1 MQMAGV
7 FWFMSDDGIT
17 AMKGVTYVRN
27 YRETGS
33 RVIR

>member
-1 MQMAGV
+1 MAGV

-17 AMKGVTYVRN
+17 AMKGVVYARN
-27 YRETGS
+27 YGETGP